1 MDYSFVKSFDTITD
15 QVVKLLFDNS
25 IGVVIIN
32 NAKKEDI
39 NQFGNIVPQDIFYGL
54 SEIPIGTLD
63 KTKQHV
69 YSTTEMLWHS
79 DGSYSKDVHPI
90 VGLFCISASE
100 GSSPT
105 YFCDM
110 QSAYSNANLSLKNRT
125 EGVLCQHSVTKY
137 FNQREY
143 PHKFKD
149 KRHERLQ
156 RIKGKA
162 IHNLVCEDNY
172 GKYFFYNEG
181 YTETEF
187 EDELKSVCYQNK
199 NIYKHVWNPNQLIV
213 YNNYKVTHKRDDTP
227 DYVDRRHLRFA
238 IRI

>member
-110 QSAYSNANLSLKNRT
+110 QSAYSNANLSLI
-125 EGVLCQHSVTKY
+125 GDVVSISSSSVKA
-137 FNQREY
+137 
-143 PHKFKD
+143 PSHKSTTIDVVVKD
-149 KRHERLQ
+149 C
-156 RIKGKA
+156 IVPIA
-162 IHNLVCEDNY
+162 A
-172 GKYFFYNEG
+172 
-181 YTETEF
+181 
-187 EDELKSVCYQNK
+187 KSIACIISPTSNTFV
-199 NIYKHVWNPNQLIV
+199 
-213 YNNYKVTHKRDDTP
+213 
-227 DYVDRRHLRFA
+227 A
-238 IRI
+238 